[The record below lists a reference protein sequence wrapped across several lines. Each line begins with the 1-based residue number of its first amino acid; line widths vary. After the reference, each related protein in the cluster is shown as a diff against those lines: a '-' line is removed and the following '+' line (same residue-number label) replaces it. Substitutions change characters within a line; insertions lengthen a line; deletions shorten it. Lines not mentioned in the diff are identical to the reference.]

1 MAPRV
6 KKSVVQATPRG
17 TEKVAAKAQPTL
29 FEPPVAV
36 KAKRSRVPKD
46 FAVQYGEKEKKIR
59 VVKDKATT
67 RRARRDAALRQ
78 KMRDIMEPG
87 DELVARLR
95 RAGVIGGEDEEN
107 GAHPARR
114 VLKSATKRRPRK
126 WEARCG
132 KCGNKSI
139 FLTAAGLCARC
150 GAIMVREG

>member
-1 MAPRV
+1 
-6 KKSVVQATPRG
+6 
-17 TEKVAAKAQPTL
+17 
-29 FEPPVAV
+29 
-36 KAKRSRVPKD
+36 VPAD
-46 FAVQYGEKEKKIR
+46 FALQYGEKEKK
-59 VVKDKATT
+59 VVAKNEPAV

-107 GAHPARR
+107 GAHSARR
-114 VLKSATKRRPRK
+114 VIKSATKRRPRK

-150 GAIMVREG
+150 GAIMVREV